1 VAVSRPTFRGI
12 RTAPPL
18 NWLHEAIAST
28 SSFREGLV
36 LSSTPRRT
44 HYGATFAVI
53 AVSVASFSLMQS
65 MTVPVLSRIETELGT
80 DQNTVTWVLTAY
92 LLSASVFTP
101 IVGRLGDAYGK
112 HRLLVI
118 SLGSLAAGSL
128 VAALATS
135 IEVMIAARVIQGVGG
150 GVLPLAFGIIRDE
163 FPRHKVAGAVSI
175 VSSLLAVGFGTGI
188 VVAGPIVSA
197 LGYHWLFWLP
207 LIVSASAAVAAF
219 VFVPESPVRTPGRI
233 PLIPA
238 FLLSGWLIA
247 LLLGLSQGP
256 KWGWGSPA
264 VVGLLVVAAV
274 VATAWIMVEQR
285 VAVPLIDMRM
295 MRLRGVW
302 TTNLVAALVGVGMYA
317 SFGFTPQ
324 FNQTPPEAGY
334 GFGSSVTES
343 GLLILPSAIMTF
355 ITGLVT
361 ARIARRVGAKPIVV
375 IGCLIAAIGMF
386 SLAAFHDTKV
396 QILISNGLTGLGVG
410 LAFACLANLIVAA
423 VPPEQTG
430 VATGMNANIRT
441 IGGSIGTAVMAS
453 IVTAHLLPQGFPREI
468 GYTHGFAVLGGA
480 LLLAALAGLAIPS
493 VSGRRLEERINR
505 DPVDRELAI
514 MGA

>member
-1 VAVSRPTFRGI
+1 VPTQ
-12 RTAPPL
+12 
-18 NWLHEAIAST
+18 
-28 SSFREGLV
+28 
-36 LSSTPRRT
+36 RRT
-44 HYGATFAVI
+44 HYRLTFAVI

-101 IVGRLGDAYGK
+101 IMGRLGDAYGK

-118 SLGSLAAGSL
+118 SLGSLAVGSL
-128 VAALATS
+128 VAALATT
-135 IEVMIAARVIQGVGG
+135 IDVMIAARVIQGVGG

-163 FPRHKVAGAVSI
+163 FPKERVAGAVSI

-207 LIVSASAAVAAF
+207 LIVSTSAAVAAF

-238 FLLSGWLIA
+238 FLLSGWLVA
-247 LLLGLSQGP
+247 LLLALSQAP

-264 VVGLLVVAAV
+264 VIGLIVLAAV
-274 VATAWIMVEQR
+274 IAAVWIRVEQR
-285 VAVPLIDMRM
+285 VDVPLIDMRM

-317 SFGFTPQ
+317 SFGFMPQ

-343 GLLILPSAIMTF
+343 GLLILPSAVMTF

-361 ARIARRVGAKPIVV
+361 ARIALRIGAKTVV
-375 IGCLIAAIGMF
+375 VVGCVVAAVGMF
-386 SLAAFHDTKV
+386 ALAFFHDTKLEV
-396 QILISNGLTGLGVG
+396 LVANGLTGLGVG

-453 IVTAHLLPQGFPREI
+453 IVTAHVLPDGFPLEV
-468 GYTHGFAVLGGA
+468 GYVRGFAVLGGA
-480 LLLAALAGLAIPS
+480 LLLAAVAGLAIPS
-493 VSGRRLEERINR
+493 VSGRRLEERINQE
-505 DPVDRELAI
+505 PVDRELAI